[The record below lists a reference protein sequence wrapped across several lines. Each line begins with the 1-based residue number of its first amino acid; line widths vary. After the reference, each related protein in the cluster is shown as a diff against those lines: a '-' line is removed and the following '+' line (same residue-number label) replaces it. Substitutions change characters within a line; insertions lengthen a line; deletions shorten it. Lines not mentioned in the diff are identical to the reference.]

1 VIGLCGLWV
10 WGWSGC
16 CGGSCLGRRV
26 YRILNGKGR
35 VLVLVIVVVVVP
47 KVPVL
52 VRRGIVG
59 GFVEVVDGDVG
70 DVLVG
75 VV

>member
-1 VIGLCGLWV
+1 
-10 WGWSGC
+10 
-16 CGGSCLGRRV
+16 LGRRV

-70 DVLVG
+70 DVLAG